1 MALLRGWSCGS
12 IARLGS
18 LRRRG
23 ETPQSRARRLTAQE
37 SVTQKSVTIDEK
49 NLPAS
54 QSETNT
60 QARVSGADGLAGR
73 TQGAQA
79 PARQGTQTPGGN
91 DSAQA
96 AGLTGLATRSFGA
109 ADRLKASA
117 EFVGIQRHG
126 VRWQSEHFV
135 LYGLRSPDFERAR
148 LGIAVSRR
156 VGNAVV
162 RNRLKR
168 RLREC
173 FRLELRPILDP
184 DTALVVIARAGAGGL
199 ETPTIKAELAAA
211 TLNLTRKLKGHA

>member
-1 MALLRGWSCGS
+1 M
-12 IARLGS
+12 
-18 LRRRG
+18 
-23 ETPQSRARRLTAQE
+23 
-37 SVTQKSVTIDEK
+37 
-49 NLPAS
+49 
-54 QSETNT
+54 
-60 QARVSGADGLAGR
+60 
-73 TQGAQA
+73 
-79 PARQGTQTPGGN
+79 
-91 DSAQA
+91 
-96 AGLTGLATRSFGA
+96 
-109 ADRLKASA
+109 
-117 EFVGIQRHG
+117 
-126 VRWQSEHFV
+126 